1 MGTPACR
8 PLFPDNEG
16 ITLAMWRIRWSSSA
30 ICWPLARIHLLDPC
44 TVVGQGRA
52 RIAFPE
58 LIDADYRVRREAGR
72 AFLSSGEEVTMDK
85 RQIGIT
91 LWLSSLVLIVA
102 WLTEAILRDRS
113 FVAMYL
119 APVAVLGNILA
130 VYVIKETEP
139 AQHRN

>member
-1 MGTPACR
+1 
-8 PLFPDNEG
+8 
-16 ITLAMWRIRWSSSA
+16 
-30 ICWPLARIHLLDPC
+30 
-44 TVVGQGRA
+44 
-52 RIAFPE
+52 
-58 LIDADYRVRREAGR
+58 
-72 AFLSSGEEVTMDK
+72 MDK

-130 VYVIKETEP
+130 VFVIKETQP
-139 AQHRN
+139 AEHRN